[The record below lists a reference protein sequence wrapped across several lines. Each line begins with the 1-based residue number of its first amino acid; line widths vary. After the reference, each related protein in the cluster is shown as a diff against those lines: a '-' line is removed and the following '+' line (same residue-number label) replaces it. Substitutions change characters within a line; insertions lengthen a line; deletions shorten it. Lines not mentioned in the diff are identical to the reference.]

1 METDTNADR
10 EPVSSIGRE
19 SRRWN
24 LDHRAARIGFFRNPA
39 EKTHI
44 TVSQIAGRDLYNFL
58 KTYPKSDTRYP
69 YYRDLIRFDPA
80 LRTGSRSI
88 SLLLMRSY
96 RGPRLDTT
104 DPEYVPTP
112 GFIGHI
118 EQLLAELDFGHR
130 LGSISRNLTR
140 DGVVYYRVHRDKSGT
155 QITGLE
161 FLPADTV
168 TILSTDYLES
178 ETQADEVITEAD
190 YFVVNESAQIKSIEE
205 LEKLADDPDSSVEVL
220 DPSEAFLISWEADD
234 CLVEDRFGRMTLG
247 LIGVSP
253 LETAAFFSRVKLA
266 AVLDYSRWLRLA
278 MPRWFAGVDLSNL
291 ILPEEMPGATRTERL
306 TNAIESA
313 DELFKQFQEQLYY
326 TDDDEASPTYGQRLP
341 PEPDDF
347 VMHTDGVTMDQK
359 GGASVH
365 GDVSGHVELCDRAI
379 SAVLGIPMTMLGYDR
394 GTTYASARITEQF
407 MSGFGG
413 GLIREIE
420 SSLISFLRAEFGRRG
435 WLSSTT
441 DWENLYLDYLV
452 DDTARKLEEA
462 TARKAEAEKDV
473 LVAQAVAAVW
483 TVGGLRL
490 REMRDVLRAHT
501 ILFSG
506 LHDLPAGEGDEFYTA
521 PVAGMP
527 LTGGSLLRQA
537 AHVHTETEPTL
548 DARLEAALEEATVVS
563 EQGEL
568 VIEAGL
574 YGAHKTEIERFL
586 AELADSVEEEGD
598 SLELG
603 AGPVQVDDEEGSE

>member
-1 METDTNADR
+1 MGEQTDTKPGPR
-10 EPVSSIGRE
+10 GLGHRV
-19 SRRWN
+19 RRVR
-24 LDHRAARIGFFRNPA
+24 LFQNPA

-44 TVSQIAGRDLYNFL
+44 TVSQIAGRDLYSFL
-58 KTYPKSDTRYP
+58 KTYPTADTRYP
-69 YYRDLIRFDPA
+69 YYRDLVRFDPA

-96 RGPRLDTT
+96 RGPRLDAT
-104 DPEYVPTP
+104 DPEYVQTP
-112 GFIGHI
+112 GFLDRVD
-118 EQLLAELDFGHR
+118 QLLAELDFGHR

-140 DGVVYYRVHRDKSGT
+140 DGVVYYRVHRDEPGGP
-155 QITGLE
+155 ITRLE

-168 TILSTDYLES
+168 TILSKDYLES

-190 YFVVNESAQIKSIEE
+190 YYVVNESAQIKSLDE
-205 LEKLADDPDSSVEVL
+205 LEKVANDPDSPVEVL
-220 DPSEAFLISWEADD
+220 DPAEAFLISWEADD

-266 AVLDYSRWLRLA
+266 AVLDYSRWLKLA
-278 MPRWFAGVDLSNL
+278 MPRWFAGIDLSNL
-291 ILPEEMPGATRTERL
+291 ILPEEMPGSTRTERL
-306 TNAIESA
+306 TKAIESA
-313 DELFKQFQEQLYY
+313 DELFKQFQDQLYY
-326 TDDDEASPTYGQRLP
+326 VDDDEASPTHGQLLP

-347 VMHTDGVTMDQK
+347 VMHTDGVVMEQK

-379 SAVLGIPMTMLGYDR
+379 SSILGIPMTMLGYDR
-394 GTTYASARITEQF
+394 GTTYASARVTEQF

-420 SSLISFLRAEFGRRG
+420 SSLISFLRAEFGRRS
-435 WLSSTT
+435 WISTST

-452 DDTARKLEEA
+452 DDTARLVEEA
-462 TARKAEAEKDV
+462 TAKKVEIEKDV
-473 LVAQAVAAVW
+473 LVTQAVAAVW
-483 TVGGLRL
+483 TVGGIRL
-490 REMRDVLRAHT
+490 REMRAALRDHT

-506 LHDLPAGEGDEFYTA
+506 LLDLPAGEGDEFYTA

-574 YGAHKTEIERFL
+574 YGAHKTEINKFL
-586 AELADSVEEEGD
+586 AELADVVEAEGD

-603 AGPVQVDDEEGSE
+603 DGPVQVDDEEGSE